1 MTAFPTAQAGG
12 PARGHRPGDREC
24 EWPWSA
30 EVLRAVWLF
39 DGTGSAL
46 ISDPVVVLEGGT
58 ILSAGSG
65 GRVPHC
71 AAVIDVA
78 GAILLP
84 GLVDNYVHLG
94 FDASAGP
101 VGRLAASRPGS
112 APASWPLTAIRS
124 PNPAALHRIRAV

>member
-1 MTAFPTAQAGG
+1 
-12 PARGHRPGDREC
+12 
-24 EWPWSA
+24 
-30 EVLRAVWLF
+30 VWLF

-78 GAILLP
+78 GAILSP

-101 VGRLAASRPGS
+101 VGRLARIAPGFG
-112 APASWPLTAIRS
+112 ACILAIDGDPIAEPR
-124 PNPAALHRIRAV
+124 RRRRR